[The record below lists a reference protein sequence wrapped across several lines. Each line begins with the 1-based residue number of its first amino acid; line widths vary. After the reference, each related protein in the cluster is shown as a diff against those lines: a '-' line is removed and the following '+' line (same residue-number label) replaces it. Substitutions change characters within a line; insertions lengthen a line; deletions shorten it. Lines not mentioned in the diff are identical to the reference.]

1 MSFILAIS
9 FLEVAKWIGYILV
22 ALLCLMLMITI
33 HELGHYTA
41 GKLFHFKINEFAI
54 GFGPKIFKKE
64 NKKTGEIFSIRCIP
78 LGGFCAF
85 AGEDAEVAQEGDFN
99 SKPVW
104 QRIIV
109 LFAGAFFNYLSA
121 IVIISI
127 FFMSFGEFLPQV
139 ADVHQFQNGAIQQL
153 QQDDVILK
161 VDGKNTYS
169 LLEPNKLAQLLK
181 NKNEIVIT
189 VRRDGEE
196 KDITVTKNDYSYTM
210 TDDDGNTQTKNAN
223 GLGISIKYAKE
234 QLPFFQAIGHAFVF
248 GFDVIRVIFTSLGQV
263 FTGKVNVADT
273 MGGTVTA
280 IASLAE
286 LTKYGFASVMYGV
299 CVLSSSLAIMNLLPL
314 PALDGSRILFA
325 IIEGIRRKPLNRK
338 VENIIHTV
346 GLVALFALAIILD
359 LLHFFA

>member
-1 MSFILAIS
+1 
-9 FLEVAKWIGYILV
+9 
-22 ALLCLMLMITI
+22 
-33 HELGHYTA
+33 
-41 GKLFHFKINEFAI
+41 
-54 GFGPKIFKKE
+54 
-64 NKKTGEIFSIRCIP
+64 
-78 LGGFCAF
+78 
-85 AGEDAEVAQEGDFN
+85 
-99 SKPVW
+99 
-104 QRIIV
+104 
-109 LFAGAFFNYLSA
+109 
-121 IVIISI
+121 
-127 FFMSFGEFLPQV
+127 
-139 ADVHQFQNGAIQQL
+139 
-153 QQDDVILK
+153 
-161 VDGKNTYS
+161 
-169 LLEPNKLAQLLK
+169 
-181 NKNEIVIT
+181 VIT